1 MQYSEIKFSKFC
13 PTADERNQVFGPSTD
28 YRDPR
33 KAAYQEYLVTNDFN
47 VARIPGNL
55 SAHKTAAIGV
65 AFVSAVL
72 SLGVSLGVNF
82 ANIVK
87 GPPGPNL
94 QEILRIS
101 GRNQVP
107 EDVQAEC
114 FDSIT
119 NAESPKHG
127 DWIAIWGGQFC

>member
-1 MQYSEIKFSKFC
+1 M
-13 PTADERNQVFGPSTD
+13 ANERNKIFGPSTD

-55 SAHKTAAIGV
+55 SAHTTAAIGV

-82 ANIVK
+82 AKNVK

-101 GRNQVP
+101 GRNKIP
-107 EDVQAEC
+107 KDVQEEC
-114 FDSIT
+114 FDGIT
-119 NAESPKHG
+119 TAESPQHG
-127 DWIAIWGGQFC
+127 DWIAIWGG